1 MDRLTQAVLCVALV
15 ACCSAP
21 GAQAGTAANPHATRV
36 RELTAVERWAPVFG
50 GFDPRLITGF
60 DLAVV
65 DAVPQP
71 DGYRDATREDVELL
85 HDRGMLVL
93 AYLSVGTVERW
104 RHYAAGVPSS
114 WTLAPVE
121 GWEGE
126 RYVDA
131 RARGWRELMRREARA
146 LAAAGFD
153 GLYLDNL
160 DVAEGFPQTR
170 PGVVTLVRE
179 LRRAVPD
186 ILLVAQN
193 GLSVATRIPIDG
205 IAHEDV
211 FARWNGKAYVRTA
224 AAETR
229 RLVHA
234 LQRVRDRRSIPVFT
248 LDYAL
253 PGSELGL
260 EAVECS
266 LAAGFRPT
274 VSVLDLD
281 QLPHAP
287 AARHAGSPQ
296 RFSSGESSGVSS
308 GGSSGVSSGGSS
320 EEITAATGMPAPRRN
335 ERERR

>member
-1 MDRLTQAVLCVALV
+1 MRSVVCVALV
-15 ACCSAP
+15 ACCAAA
-21 GAQAGTAANPHATRV
+21 GAQAGTAAADPHATRV
-36 RELTAVERWAPVFG
+36 RQLAAVERWAPVFG

-71 DGYRDATREDVELL
+71 DGYRDATPEDVDLL
-85 HDRGMLVL
+85 HRRGMLVL

-104 RHYAAGVPSS
+104 RHYAADVPSS

-131 RARGWRELMRREARA
+131 RVRGWRDLMRREARA

-160 DVAEGFPQTR
+160 DVAEEFPRTR
-170 PGVVTLVRE
+170 SGVVALVRE

-186 ILLVAQN
+186 MLLVAQN
-193 GLSVATRIPIDG
+193 GLSVTGRIPIDA

-211 FARWNGKAYVRTA
+211 FARWNGSAYVPTA

-229 RLVHA
+229 RLVRA
-234 LQRVRDRRSIPVFT
+234 LHRLHERRGVPVFT

-253 PGSELGL
+253 PGSELAQ
-260 EAVECS
+260 EAVERS
-266 LAAGFRPT
+266 LAAGFHPT

-287 AARHAGSPQ
+287 RRHERG
-296 RFSSGESSGVSS
+296 
-308 GGSSGVSSGGSS
+308 
-320 EEITAATGMPAPRRN
+320 RR
-335 ERERR
+335 